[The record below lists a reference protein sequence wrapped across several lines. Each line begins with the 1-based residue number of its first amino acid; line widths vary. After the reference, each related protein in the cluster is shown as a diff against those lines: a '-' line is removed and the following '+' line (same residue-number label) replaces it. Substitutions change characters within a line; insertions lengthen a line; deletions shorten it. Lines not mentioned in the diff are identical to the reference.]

1 MIKKENTWTSL
12 RKEIAQLMVQ
22 LQISKEDFRPLGLEE
37 WKAVETHIYK
47 TFCKNQKYRRYWLW
61 EDFSEEA
68 VAYRMPHHNPEY
80 YLDKLIDNQEEIFFI
95 FAESENC
102 KFWFYEGKITPVL
115 PLIGEL
121 YHYDEFYFISKKYE
135 WLIGIN
141 HHDALIA
148 TGSKVEALDT
158 LYNNEMM
165 NSELEK

>member
-37 WKAVETHIYK
+37 WKVVETHIYK
-47 TFCKNQKYRRYWLW
+47 TFCKNQKYRHYWLW

-102 KFWFYEGKITPVL
+102 KF
-115 PLIGEL
+115 
-121 YHYDEFYFISKKYE
+121 
-135 WLIGIN
+135 
-141 HHDALIA
+141 
-148 TGSKVEALDT
+148 
-158 LYNNEMM
+158 
-165 NSELEK
+165 